1 MLEHHLPQSASTAAA
16 PGEPA
21 LATTP
26 GSRASQGASQ
36 ASPCANRRG
45 LGACFPLQKLSLI
58 RRSTRGNPRRN
69 QQRRPGERRKKNSL
83 FDTLTLSN
91 QRTSRTTWTVIDAT
105 GRRTSVISDKRGII
119 QRFKLGIPIRDMR
132 LMDASGALLAAA
144 AAAGGAPAPAAGAA
158 PLTPDAA
165 VIVVRDNAI
174 LVRMEH
180 VRAIITANVV
190 LIPSPETLA
199 TGAAAGLPL
208 SAEAAAAD
216 AAAARFVAALRD
228 AIVEAA
234 AEARAHA
241 ARYMNGSNSGG
252 GLGAFHAAARQAG
265 PTSPTQQQQQQQ
277 QQQQA
282 SSSSASAS
290 TSPSHSNAAGTAGTA
305 GTAGGL
311 PPPHPPPNHLPAPGS
326 IADSENEHE
335 VAPLPFELAV
345 LEAALRETTTNQAR
359 MVAELEAVLSPA
371 LDTLTKTVS
380 QPALERVR
388 KLKTR
393 HQRLLT
399 RVQSVREELQRF
411 LDDDEDMFRMCLT
424 RKLELEEERERACSA
439 AAAAAAAVESG
450 ADAGRGNS
458 GFPHAGGPA
467 SAPRPPLTAAI
478 AVAAPRPGGAASAAQ
493 VPQSL
498 FVGTPGTGFAF
509 TRRPSVAF
517 ARPAFSSISSLT
529 STGAFPQPLSAEQA
543 AAAEA
548 AAAAAAAEEEENS
561 EALET
566 VENLLESYFMT
577 VDGAYDRL
585 VALDEFVEDTEE
597 YINIELDSARNRLI
611 RLDIVITAG
620 SFAVAIFSLV
630 AGVLGENVD
639 IPKRIVDAGFGLVNL
654 VTTLFAVSAFVG
666 VMAYIRCVD

>member
-1 MLEHHLPQSASTAAA
+1 
-16 PGEPA
+16 
-21 LATTP
+21 
-26 GSRASQGASQ
+26 
-36 ASPCANRRG
+36 
-45 LGACFPLQKLSLI
+45 
-58 RRSTRGNPRRN
+58 
-69 QQRRPGERRKKNSL
+69 
-83 FDTLTLSN
+83 
-91 QRTSRTTWTVIDAT
+91 
-105 GRRTSVISDKRGII
+105 
-119 QRFKLGIPIRDMR
+119 MR

-144 AAAGGAPAPAAGAA
+144 AAAGGAPAPAVGPA

-165 VIVVRDNAI
+165 VILVRDNAI

-199 TGAAAGLPL
+199 TASGAAAAGLPL

-241 ARYMNGSNSGG
+241 ARYMNSSSSGG
-252 GLGAFHAAARQAG
+252 GAFDAAATARQAG
-265 PTSPTQQQQQQQ
+265 PSSPTQQQQGSSL
-277 QQQQA
+277 
-282 SSSSASAS
+282 SSSPA
-290 TSPSHSNAAGTAGTA
+290 PSHPNAAAAATAAAA
-305 GTAGGL
+305 GAAAGHGL
-311 PPPHPPPNHLPAPGS
+311 PPPHPPQNHPPAPGS
-326 IADSENEHE
+326 VVDWENEHE

-424 RKLELEEERERACSA
+424 RKLELEEERERATA
-439 AAAAAAAVESG
+439 AAAAAAAAAESG
-450 ADAGRGNS
+450 DTGAGAIGRGQS
-458 GFPHAGGPA
+458 PIVPGLGSAGSPAPYAHPPSASAPA
-467 SAPRPPLTAAI
+467 SAEI
-478 AVAAPRPGGAASAAQ
+478 AVPAPRARGAGPAAQ

-498 FVGTPGTGFAF
+498 FVGTPGGGFAF
-509 TRRPSVAF
+509 PRRPSVAF
-517 ARPAFSSISSLT
+517 ARPAFSSAISSL
-529 STGAFPQPLSAEQA
+529 APPLCAESA
-543 AAAEA
+543 AAAEAAA

-561 EALET
+561 DALET

-585 VALDEFVEDTEE
+585 VALDEFIQDTEE

-620 SFAVAIFSLV
+620 SFSVAIFSLV
-630 AGVLGENVD
+630 AGMLGENVE
-639 IPKRIVDAGFGLVNL
+639 IPKRLMDTGFGVINSAL
-654 VTTLFAVSAFVG
+654 TLISVLTFTA
-666 VMAYIRCVD
+666 VMAYIRYRRLF